1 MIGDRRGATR
11 DGDLCH
17 LAPAMAIVP
26 CPACGASVLSVASRC
41 PTCKRYIDLPRAP
54 QARAVGPEW
63 ARAKAAAPVVGGAL
77 LVLGLL
83 FGERGAPTPPPGPPQ
98 AAATGIAQSTPLP
111 VAPAPVTDRV
121 AEATPLAQPAAIPA
135 RTPPARAS
143 ASPLPTPLPRSAP
156 AADAPAPRVAS
167 RGAPLQTVE
176 WVNLRRD
183 PSRGAAVVLVIPP
196 DAAVLADSATV
207 GWRRVRYGD
216 AVGWVDYRLLA
227 SGGD

>member
-1 MIGDRRGATR
+1 
-11 DGDLCH
+11 
-17 LAPAMAIVP
+17 MAIVP

-54 QARAVGPEW
+54 QGRTAAPEW
-63 ARAKAAAPVVGGAL
+63 ARAKTVAPVAVVAL
-77 LVLGLL
+77 LLAGLA
-83 FGERGAPTPPPGPPQ
+83 FEGRDDAPT
-98 AAATGIAQSTPLP
+98 TE
-111 VAPAPVTDRV
+111 PAPVTPLASGPATPAQPTPVHPAPVPAAVVPAAVVPAAMPASARP
-121 AEATPLAQPAAIPA
+121 EAT
-135 RTPPARAS
+135 
-143 ASPLPTPLPRSAP
+143 RSAP
-156 AADAPAPRVAS
+156 TS
-167 RGAPLQTVE
+167 RRARAGAPLQTVE
-176 WVNLRRD
+176 WVNLRTD